1 MAAQFLALVE
11 ETTRGTDPGS
21 GYIYLPI
28 MGSLQPKFDAT
39 DESRKEFR
47 GVDTALGDAS
57 VVRRSSQWTYSLE
70 CAWYPGAETG
80 LLFKHLMGFAGT
92 RATIDTSG
100 KKGILY
106 PVAMP
111 YGVGLSLVNKAIG
124 FFCCYDKD
132 GVAKKRYYGGGR
144 VKSCTIK
151 IEGTDDVKLTF
162 EIVGP
167 GEYIGAEAANDLT
180 ATFPTVEP
188 FVAADALVYV
198 GAGATRT
205 GTAPNYT
212 ELGPNTMTPFYPDS
226 LSLTITGGLDDKII
240 INGVQGPSKTHRA
253 SQFLAEISAPIDLAD
268 PASGFSSADEYDAIF
283 TGPTTQSLMIVL
295 TSPTLVGAV
304 LEPYSATI
312 DLPYMLRKHSTP
324 DRKSD
329 GSQPTVELSY
339 QSLVDPT
346 IGKPL
351 FIETVDAAAAY

>member
-1 MAAQFLALVE
+1 MAQQFLALVE
-11 ETTRGTDPGS
+11 ETTRGTDPTT
-21 GYIYLPI
+21 GYLYLPI

-57 VVRRSSQWTYSLE
+57 VVRRSSQWSFSLE
-70 CAWYPGAETG
+70 CAWYPGAEVG
-80 LLFKHLMGFAGT
+80 LLFKHLLGFAGT

-111 YGVGLSLVNKAIG
+111 YGVGMPLVNKAIG

-132 GVAKKRYYGGGR
+132 GTAKKRYYGGGR

-151 IEGTDDVKLTF
+151 IEGTDDIKLTF

-167 GEYIGAEAANDLT
+167 GEYIGGEVDNAMVPS
-180 ATFPTVEP
+180 FPTVEP
-188 FVAADALVYV
+188 FIAADALAY
-198 GAGATRT
+198 AGTGVSRT
-205 GTAPNYT
+205 GTAPNYS
-212 ELGPNTMTPFYPDS
+212 EIGPGTMTPFYPDS
-226 LSLTITGGLDDKII
+226 MSITITGGLDDKII

-253 SQFLAEISAPIDLAD
+253 SQFTAEVSAPIDLAD
-268 PASGFSSADEYDAIF
+268 PSSGFSSADEYDAIF
-283 TGPTTQSLMIVL
+283 TGPTTQSLMVVL

-304 LEPYSATI
+304 SEPYSATI

-339 QSLVDPT
+339 QSLVDAT
-346 IGKPL
+346 VGKPL
-351 FIETVDAAAAY
+351 LLETVDAAAAY